1 MSEEITMNLGASLVL
16 AEVSKMLLYKTITNA
31 DGQQILVDRD
41 IPFRLRYRLNKDR
54 ILFERDAAK
63 FNQNRM
69 IALAKYGEMDEAGE
83 TVSIKDPEKME
94 LFKEEISKLVD
105 SEVTHPIALLSP
117 EDIDLIKDTDM
128 PISPEAMSIFIGYLV
143 DDPDMRLE
151 AKVAANIVAEKREEA
166 TAEEPKVEDS
176 KPVKKTKKTTTKKET
191 VDKPKK
197 APAKKKTTTKEKQ
210 A

>member
-83 TVSIKDPEKME
+83 TVSIKDSEKME

-151 AKVAANIVAEKREEA
+151 AKVAANIVAEKREET

>member
-16 AEVSKMLLYKTITNA
+16 AEVSKMLLYKTTANA
-31 DGQQILVDRD
+31 EGQQVLVDRD

-54 ILFERDAAK
+54 ILFEKDAAK

-69 IALAKYGEMDEAGE
+69 IALAKYGEMDESGE

-94 LFKEEISKLVD
+94 LFKEEISRLVD

-143 DDPDMRLE
+143 DDPDMREE
-151 AKVAANIVAEKREEA
+151 AKVTANVIAEQREE
-166 TAEEPKVEDS
+166 TVVEEPKVEEP
-176 KPVKKTKKTTTKKET
+176 KPVKKTKKTAPKKEAT
-191 VDKPKK
+191 DKP
-197 APAKKKTTTKEKQ
+197 KKTTTKKKKTTEEKQ

>member
-1 MSEEITMNLGASLVL
+1 MNEEITMNLGASLVL

-31 DGQQILVDRD
+31 DGQQVLVDRD

-54 ILFERDAAK
+54 ILFEKDAAK

-151 AKVAANIVAEKREEA
+151 AKVAANIVAEKREE
-166 TAEEPKVEDS
+166 TIAEEPKVEDS

-210 A
+210 V

>member
-151 AKVAANIVAEKREEA
+151 AKVAANIVAEKREET

-176 KPVKKTKKTTTKKET
+176 KLVKKTKKTTTKKET
-191 VDKPKK
+191 ADKPKK

>member
-16 AEVSKMLLYKTITNA
+16 AEVSKMLLYKTTTNA
-31 DGQQILVDRD
+31 EGQQVLVDRD

-54 ILFERDAAK
+54 ILFEKDAAK

-69 IALAKYGEMDEAGE
+69 IALAKYGEMDESGN

-94 LFKEEISKLVD
+94 LFKEEISRLVD

-117 EDIDLIKDTDM
+117 EDIDMIKDTDM

-143 DDPDMRLE
+143 DDPDMREE
-151 AKVAANIVAEKREEA
+151 AKVTANVIAEQREE
-166 TAEEPKVEDS
+166 TVVEEPRVEEPKS
-176 KPVKKTKKTTTKKET
+176 VKKTKKAAPKKEAADKPKKTTTKK
-191 VDKPKK
+191 
-197 APAKKKTTTKEKQ
+197 KKTTEEKQ